1 MGLKP
6 GHYHLKANITAI
18 DLCHLTH
25 SHLRSQFYKTCPK
38 KEPDLGLG
46 TPFALG
52 KDKAIHNQKRS
63 ASRRQALEARE
74 CAKHGATRPTVTA
87 SPSTHSQHRARPT
100 ATDEIHQMASAPK
113 PAFEEIG
120 SAPLRD
126 KDLFYTNGNPKPPS
140 TGRLLIRAAKRNR
153 KRPRGRKQERKR
165 AKRRELTIVDLEENT
180 PETLETTTEAAEPS
194 QFPNPTRDKMLL
206 FSFIKYAIGIQNRD
220 IRVGPTHS
228 PDLPIHHVAPLPEKH
243 PQEPA
248 LATGAVALDRI
259 RLFSYKIP

>member
-1 MGLKP
+1 V
-6 GHYHLKANITAI
+6 
-18 DLCHLTH
+18 
-25 SHLRSQFYKTCPK
+25 
-38 KEPDLGLG
+38 
-46 TPFALG
+46 
-52 KDKAIHNQKRS
+52 
-63 ASRRQALEARE
+63 
-74 CAKHGATRPTVTA
+74 RP
-87 SPSTHSQHRARPT
+87 R
-100 ATDEIHQMASAPK
+100 ATDEIHQVASAQK
-113 PAFEEIG
+113 PTFEEIG

-140 TGRLLIRAAKRNR
+140 TGRLLIRAVQRNR

-165 AKRRELTIVDLEENT
+165 AKRRELTIVDPEENT
-180 PETLETTTEAAEPS
+180 PETPETTTEAAEPS
-194 QFPNPTRDKMLL
+194 QFPNPARDKMLL
-206 FSFIKYAIGIQNRD
+206 FSFMKYAIGSRNRD